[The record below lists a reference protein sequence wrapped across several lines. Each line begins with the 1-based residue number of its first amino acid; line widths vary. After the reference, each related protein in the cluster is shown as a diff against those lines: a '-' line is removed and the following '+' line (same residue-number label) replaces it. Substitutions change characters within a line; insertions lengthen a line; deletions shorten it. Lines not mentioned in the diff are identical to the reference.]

1 MRLGCRLHGAGAGCM
16 VQVLV
21 TWYEDCGHVEE
32 LVPGEVQLHLQAAEV
47 PPPLVLLG
55 GVHCS
60 VVITLISVVHF
71 CTSISTLYYSTVFS
85 I

>member
-1 MRLGCRLHGAGAGCM
+1 M

-60 VVITLISVVHF
+60 TVINVVH
-71 CTSISTLYYSTVFS
+71 CSTVQ
-85 I
+85 

>member
-1 MRLGCRLHGAGAGCM
+1 MLG
-16 VQVLV
+16 

-55 GVHCS
+55 VVYCTDQCTTVQCSVSQFSEVHCS
-60 VVITLISVVHF
+60 AGLSAV
-71 CTSISTLYYSTVFS
+71 
-85 I
+85 